1 MASLV
6 QRDEF
11 RAMGCAVEI
20 EVVGGDDAV
29 LAVARRTIEH
39 LERCWSRF
47 LPSSD
52 VSRLNAARGAPVAV
66 DPSTL
71 ALLEAMVHG
80 FIATDG
86 AFDPTLLAPLVGLGY
101 AASWHDGS
109 AVTTVPAGSTLSGRI
124 DEVAIDEAESVA
136 QLPVGTII
144 DAGGIG
150 KGLAADR
157 AVAAV
162 LAAGAQGAMVN
173 IGGDLFVAGE
183 GPADGDW
190 LIGVAD
196 PADPE
201 REVLQLALRDGGVA
215 TSGTFRRS
223 WPGPDGGSVHHLLD
237 PATGRP
243 TGAQRVH
250 GAPAVVQATV
260 VAGSGMWA
268 EVFTKPLMIAGLA
281 ALPRLDELGLGA
293 RAVLADGAVHCN
305 TRWSAFERAACTRS

>member
-1 MASLV
+1 
-6 QRDEF
+6 
-11 RAMGCAVEI
+11 MGCAVEI
-20 EVVGGDDAV
+20 EVVGGDEAL
-29 LAVARRTIEH
+29 LALARRLIDD
-39 LERCWSRF
+39 LERHWSRF
-47 LPSSD
+47 LPASD

-101 AASWHDGS
+101 AASWHDSS
-109 AVTTVPAGSTLSGRI
+109 AITSVPAGSTLSGRI
-124 DEVAIDEAESVA
+124 DEVAIDAVASVA

-157 AVAAV
+157 VVAA
-162 LAAGAQGAMVN
+162 LLTAGAQGAMVN
-173 IGGDLFVAGE
+173 IGGDLVVAGD
-183 GPADGDW
+183 GPANGDW

-196 PADPE
+196 AHDPE
-201 REVLQLALRDGGVA
+201 IEVVQLALGDGGVA
-215 TSGTFRRS
+215 TSGTFRRA
-223 WPGPDGGSVHHLLD
+223 WTAGDGTPVHHLLD

-243 TGAQRVH
+243 TAGRAESL
-250 GAPAVVQATV
+250 AVVQSTV

-268 EVFTKPLMIAGLA
+268 EVFTKSVMVGGTA
-281 ALPRLDELGLGA
+281 ALARLDELGLGA
-293 RAVLADGAVHCN
+293 RAVLADGSVQCN
-305 TRWSAFERAACTRS
+305 ARWATYQRAAEVRATCTHS